1 MPSRTKATSRGEK
14 LLSSSYRGVG
24 LTLFFAELMNFLIVI
39 PKKITSGMISITVPD
54 TEAFH
59 T

>member
-1 MPSRTKATSRGEK
+1 VPSRTKATRRGEK
-14 LLSSSYRGVG
+14 LLSSSYRGP
-24 LTLFFAELMNFLIVI
+24 TLFFAELMNFPIVI
-39 PKKITSGMISITVPD
+39 PKKITSSMISITVPD